1 MYEHP
6 TIYLELNITAT
17 KKKVKEHINAYN
29 VRMMAEYPDDHGKRT
44 LKNMHVSSAMHI
56 IDAYYAHLKNQAK
69 LKTRTPMPFKLN
81 NQALA
86 TMLAGTTVKRTAAN
100 HINRLIDAG
109 VIAKKFFL
117 GTNTGYLIMLNME
130 LLEAMPND
138 EFRQKIDEG
147 YQQCINN
154 GGIDDPENRQKVQNL
169 TPSFSVF
176 LSGMGKLFPDIV
188 ERTLQELNINMQG
201 GIVDN
206 RASTAPQDAQI
217 NNAEMI
223 DSSAS
228 SAIKQEHLQ
237 EPGVHTNAAVDAKGS
252 AADVNPDKKNSAP
265 AAPSNEE
272 IASRE
277 LILNY
282 VGLAWNFM
290 IANLYDGR
298 TFSIND
304 EIASEKL
311 LKKYF
316 QDNSASPNKMAEAFN
331 NFLLRVILARKY
343 ALRNPDRFIP
353 TPRVWLD
360 PTFKYGFSGT
370 ETWLTA
376 VNKKYEAQKEYYSN
390 VKLVATLYRQFAANP
405 GIFDFVSARQTLGK
419 FKNKEYLKMFDEAVI
434 KHPMVKDIYQKMT
447 TING

>member
-1 MYEHP
+1 M
-6 TIYLELNITAT
+6 
-17 KKKVKEHINAYN
+17 
-29 VRMMAEYPDDHGKRT
+29 
-44 LKNMHVSSAMHI
+44 
-56 IDAYYAHLKNQAK
+56 
-69 LKTRTPMPFKLN
+69 
-81 NQALA
+81 
-86 TMLAGTTVKRTAAN
+86 
-100 HINRLIDAG
+100 
-109 VIAKKFFL
+109 
-117 GTNTGYLIMLNME
+117 
-130 LLEAMPND
+130 
-138 EFRQKIDEG
+138 
-147 YQQCINN
+147 
-154 GGIDDPENRQKVQNL
+154 
-169 TPSFSVF
+169 
-176 LSGMGKLFPDIV
+176 
-188 ERTLQELNINMQG
+188 
-201 GIVDN
+201 
-206 RASTAPQDAQI
+206 
-217 NNAEMI
+217 
-223 DSSAS
+223 
-228 SAIKQEHLQ
+228 
-237 EPGVHTNAAVDAKGS
+237 
-252 AADVNPDKKNSAP
+252 P

-316 QDNSASPNKMAEAFN
+316 QDNAASPNKLAEAFN
-331 NFLLRVILARKY
+331 SFLLRVILARKY